1 MYYVAE
7 KAKHEATRLDE
18 LLTEAKNNIEKLTSE
33 NTEIR
38 KQLAETTADEVRS
51 YLRCLDTFCRFT
63 AHTLTALTLCAF
75 CAAVA
80 F

>member
-38 KQLAETTADEVRS
+38 KQLAEATADEVR
-51 YLRCLDTFCRFT
+51 
-63 AHTLTALTLCAF
+63 
-75 CAAVA
+75 
-80 F
+80 

>member
-1 MYYVAE
+1 MYFVAE

-38 KQLAETTADEVRS
+38 KQLAESTADEVRCYVS
-51 YLRCLDTFCRFT
+51 WVNTFYRCT
-63 AHTLTALTLCAF
+63 AHTLSALT
-75 CAAVA
+75 
-80 F
+80 

>member
-7 KAKHEATRLDE
+7 KAKYEATRLDE

-38 KQLAETTADEVRS
+38 KQLAESAADEVR
-51 YLRCLDTFCRFT
+51 
-63 AHTLTALTLCAF
+63 
-75 CAAVA
+75 
-80 F
+80 